1 MIFANSALLQSNKNM
16 FFTIQVN
23 NKKIRAEKGET
34 ILSALNRNGIKIPTL
49 CRMKDFSPTGACR
62 MCVVEVE
69 GRDRLVTACSQ
80 PVEEW
85 MKIKTHSP
93 RVINARKTIVE
104 LLLSNHPDDCLYCD
118 RNLNCELQRLSEELN
133 IRERRIRGKK
143 IKPRLDQ
150 SSPAIVRELSKC
162 ILCGRCIR
170 ICEEVITATSVDFIN
185 KGRMTHVGP
194 AMDRDF
200 NFSSCIHCGQC
211 VTVCPTGALHEKHN
225 IAEVQEY
232 LNNPEIIKVIQYS
245 PLVTSGIA
253 EELGIKYTRD
263 FDRILNSI
271 LRKIGFDKV
280 FTTGT
285 GTDVCITEISNS
297 LSERIENKINT
308 PLYVSVCPAWVK
320 YAEQFIPS
328 VIPQL
333 SVVKSP
339 QQITGVLIKTIV
351 AEQMGVKPEQV
362 FSASA
367 SPCMAMKYEARR
379 GGMMRK
385 GISDVDSVLTVRE
398 LARLIRLYGIDV
410 TNLEHEPADEPLS
423 GHSSSASLSEVSGG
437 ITESIVRSLYY
448 SIYNREP
455 DKSIF
460 RKIRSGGNFR
470 EAQLQTG
477 DHELRFATV
486 DGLTG
491 LEKLKASM
499 AAGNNYDLIEVMTC
513 RGGCI
518 NGAGLPFSTLKDEKK
533 NRIKMIYQADETD
546 AINLPCKSP
555 VLINIYDNYF
565 RGKKEYSDK
574 KIFYTHFEKRNV
586 LL

>member
-1 MIFANSALLQSNKNM
+1 ML
-16 FFTIQVN
+16 FTIQVN

-34 ILSALNRNGIKIPTL
+34 ILSALNRNGIIIPTL
-49 CRMKDFSPTGACR
+49 CRMKEFTPTGACR

-93 RVINARKTIVE
+93 RVIQARKTIVE

-133 IRERRIRGKK
+133 IRERRIRGRK

-162 ILCGRCIR
+162 ILCGRCVR
-170 ICEEVITATSVDFIN
+170 VCEEVVTATSLDFIN
-185 KGRMTHVGP
+185 KGRATHVGA

-200 NFSSCIHCGQC
+200 NFSSCVHCGQC
-211 VTVCPTGALHEKHN
+211 VLVCPTGALHEKHN
-225 IAEVQEY
+225 ITEVQEF
-232 LNNPEIIKVIQYS
+232 LNKPDIIKVIQYS
-245 PLVTSGIA
+245 PMVTAGIA
-253 EELGIKYTRD
+253 EEFGMRYTKES
-263 FDRILNSI
+263 DRILNSV

-285 GTDVCITEISNS
+285 GTDVCITEITGH
-297 LSERIENKINT
+297 LSEKIDNKADT
-308 PLYVSVCPAWVK
+308 PIYVTACPAWVK

-328 VIPQL
+328 LIPQL
-333 SVVKSP
+333 STVKSP
-339 QQITGVLIKTIV
+339 QQITGVLIKTLV
-351 AEQMGVKPEQV
+351 ADQLGSKPEHI
-362 FSASA
+362 FSVSVT
-367 SPCMAMKYEARR
+367 PCMAMKFEARR
-379 GGMMRK
+379 DGMMRK

-398 LARLIRLYGIDV
+398 LARLIRLYGIDI
-410 TNLEHEPADEPLS
+410 TNIEHEPADEPMA
-423 GHSSSASLSEVSGG
+423 GRSSSAVLAEVSGG
-437 ITESIVRSLYY
+437 IAEGVLRLFYFLKVKNEADKQLFKKLRSTG
-448 SIYNREP
+448 S
-455 DKSIF
+455 
-460 RKIRSGGNFR
+460 FR
-470 EAQLQTG
+470 ETTVQVRENEVKVAI
-477 DHELRFATV
+477 V

-491 LEKLKASM
+491 LEKLKISLAS
-499 AAGNNYDLIEVMTC
+499 GKKYDLVEVMTC
-513 RGGCI
+513 PGGCVH
-518 NGAGLPFSTLKDEKK
+518 GAGLSFNTSKDEIR
-533 NRIKMIYQADETD
+533 NRSKLVYHIDETE

-555 VLINIYDNYF
+555 ALINLYE
-565 RGKKEYSDK
+565 KLLKEKSDIADK